1 MSTETKPSPAAAGPL
16 QPSPELVNA
25 LLKWP
30 EQLRIGLGRL
40 LLDSVK
46 EGFTSLEE
54 AEQRDRDLIRTRVE
68 QVVRGEV
75 ELLEPEQVFA
85 AIRQRLG
92 EVRKK

>member
-1 MSTETKPSPAAAGPL
+1 MNTETRPTAAPL

-30 EQLRIGLGRL
+30 EQLRLSLGKL

-54 AEQRDRDLIRTRVE
+54 AEQRDRELIRTRVE

-75 ELLEPEQVFA
+75 QLLDWRESLDRIE
-85 AIRQRLG
+85 RQFR
-92 EVRKK
+92 EKFPK